1 MMVSEAMLPLLLGAA
16 ATALALAVRERRRVR
31 RVVRARAAVRQ
42 ALINVEPLRVIASEP
57 ALLDAPD
64 QAEGWLLVTEQGLCT
79 ELNDGARAL
88 LGLPEF
94 LTSASP
100 RKLADLFVNGASETA
115 SILAQLRAEGLL
127 AERLLQPARRPQ
139 AVIRV
144 AGVSLP
150 DRHGKVTGA
159 LLLIRRSLATRT
171 AA

>member
-1 MMVSEAMLPLLLGAA
+1 MSETIVSLLLGAA
-16 ATALALAVRERRRVR
+16 LVMLALAVRERLRVR
-31 RVVRARAAVRQ
+31 RMARARVAVRQ
-42 ALINVEPLRVIASEP
+42 ALINLQPLRVAASEP
-57 ALLDAPD
+57 GLLDAPD
-64 QAEGWLLVTEQGLCT
+64 QAEGWLLVTEHGWCT

-94 LTSASP
+94 LTLAST

-115 SILAQLRAEGLL
+115 SMLAQLRAEGVL

-139 AVIRV
+139 SVIRV

-159 LLLIRRSLATRT
+159 LLLIRRSLATQT

>member
-1 MMVSEAMLPLLLGAA
+1 MVSEAIVSLLLGAA
-16 ATALALAVRERRRVR
+16 VVVLALAVLERRRVR
-31 RVVRARAAVRQ
+31 RIVRARVAVRQ
-42 ALINVEPLRVIASEP
+42 ALINLQPLRVTAAEP
-57 ALLDAPD
+57 GLLDAPD
-64 QAEGWLLVTEQGLCT
+64 QAEGWLLVTEYGSCT

-94 LTSASP
+94 LTST
-100 RKLADLFVNGASETA
+100 RKLADLFVNGTSETA
-115 SILAQLRAEGLL
+115 SMLAQLRAEGVL

-139 AVIRV
+139 SVVRV

-159 LLLIRRSLATRT
+159 LLLIRRSLATQT